1 MYSFDLADSLYC
13 LFFICF
19 KGNRGNNFLNRTKC
33 VVILL
38 PAIINVTARIINT
51 IPQHN
56 LGVRLSPK
64 IVTPKNTAVTGSKA
78 PRMAV
83 GVEPIY
89 CTACVVQ
96 RKDMAVGKIANA
108 IRFPHKY
115 HLSTTCRLCPKSTR
129 TKKSDRPKSN
139 T

>member
-1 MYSFDLADSLYC
+1 MEL
-13 LFFICF
+13 CF

-129 TKKSDRPKSN
+129 TKKSDKPKSN

>member
-1 MYSFDLADSLYC
+1 MM
-13 LFFICF
+13 
-19 KGNRGNNFLNRTKC
+19 
-33 VVILL
+33 
-38 PAIINVTARIINT
+38 INT

-78 PRMAV
+78 PRIAV
-83 GVEPIY
+83 GVEPMY

-96 RKDMAVGKIANA
+96 RKDIAVGKIANA

-115 HLSTTCRLCPKSTR
+115 HLSTTFRLCPKSTR
-129 TKKSDRPKSN
+129 TKIQTDYINGKTEQQGIKGQLGR
-139 T
+139 